1 MGGKKAFGTAGNVS
15 NWSLGRTAW
24 KKRGGQPHSAG
35 GASRERESWFALRQ
49 MLVFCCP
56 LRFSLLD
63 FFLFLSPPSQ
73 NGICFFPRVFFVIGP
88 ERYIITA
95 PGNMFHAGRQSSPLR
110 ATDNSADRKWLPCED
125 IFLLLERDDHFF
137 FFHIE
142 NLFSFLS
149 FRLLFKLSC
158 VPV

>member
-1 MGGKKAFGTAGNVS
+1 
-15 NWSLGRTAW
+15 
-24 KKRGGQPHSAG
+24 
-35 GASRERESWFALRQ
+35 LRQ

-137 FFHIE
+137 FFFTLKICFLFFLFGSFSNYRVCPYRE
-142 NLFSFLS
+142 INNNNL
-149 FRLLFKLSC
+149 KIT
-158 VPV
+158 